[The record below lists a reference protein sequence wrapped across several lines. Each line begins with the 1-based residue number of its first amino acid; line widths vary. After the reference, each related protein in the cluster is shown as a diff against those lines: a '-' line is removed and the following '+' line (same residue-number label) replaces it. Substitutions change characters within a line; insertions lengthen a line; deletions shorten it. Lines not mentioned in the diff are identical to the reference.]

1 MKRLLFP
8 LLLLFLLASTFS
20 CKRKQTVPG
29 PEPVQKDTVYPLGF
43 LTDTFHVVEGKVKE
57 GEAFSSLMQ
66 RLGMSGKDAYSM
78 SLLCD
83 TVFDVRKVRA
93 GNNVYAY
100 YSGDSISRKL
110 EYVVYANDRIRSTVF
125 RCADSLALWQVAKPV
140 DTLKHYVD
148 VTIKSS
154 LWQDLDAQGESPL
167 LIATFESVYE
177 WTVNFF
183 GLHEGDRFQA
193 ICHELVCEGEVIDV
207 QGIDFAVYSR
217 GADSLF
223 AIRFDQGDGG
233 NKYWNEKGESMRKA
247 FLKAPLQFSR
257 ISSRFSYH
265 RVHPV
270 YGTVRAHTGVDYA
283 APSGTPVRALGD
295 GTVIK
300 AGWGGGGGNTIY
312 IKHPNKY
319 QTGYLHLR
327 NFAPGIKV
335 GKVVHQGE
343 VIGYVGATGT
353 ATGPHLD
360 FRVWKNGTPID
371 PLAMESP
378 SQEPLKEE
386 NMPAMRAL
394 FAEYRA
400 ELANRSDE
408 TPRDPAYSLSF

>member
-1 MKRLLFP
+1 MKKLLLP
-8 LLLLFLLASTFS
+8 PLLLFLLALTFS
-20 CKRKQTVPG
+20 CSRRAPSPG
-29 PEPVQKDTVYPLGF
+29 AAATQKDTVYPLGF
-43 LTDTFHVVEGKVKE
+43 LTDTFRIVEGKVRD
-57 GEAFSSLMQ
+57 GEAFTSLMQ
-66 RLGMSGKDAYSM
+66 RLGMSGQDAYSM

-83 TVFDVRKVRA
+83 TVFDVRRVRA
-93 GNNVYAY
+93 GNSVDAY
-100 YSGDSISRKL
+100 YSGDSTSSRL
-110 EYVVYANDRIRSTVF
+110 EYIVYANDKIRSTVF
-125 RCADSLALWQVAKPV
+125 KCADSLALWQVLKQV
-140 DTLKHYVD
+140 DTLEHYVD

-154 LWQDLDAQGESPL
+154 LWQDLARQGESSL

-257 ISSRFSYH
+257 ISSRFSYN
-265 RVHPV
+265 RLHPV

-283 APSGTPVRALGD
+283 APAGTPVRALGD
-295 GTVIK
+295 GTVVK

-327 NFAPGIKV
+327 NFAQGIKV

-343 VIGYVGATGT
+343 VIGYVGSTGT

-386 NMPAMRAL
+386 NMPAMLSL
-394 FAEYRA
+394 FNEYRA
-400 ELANRSDE
+400 ALSAAGSRSTE
-408 TPRDPAYSLSF
+408 EPSYSLSY

>member
-93 GNNVYAY
+93 GNNVDAY

-408 TPRDPAYSLSF
+408 TARDPAYSLSF

>member
-93 GNNVYAY
+93 GNNVDAY

-183 GLHEGDRFQA
+183 GLHEGDCFQA